1 MTTFQANEDLA
12 IPLGSL
18 ILVTGV
24 SGMIAVHI
32 ADEALK
38 AGFQVRGTVRSVE
51 KGQGVAE
58 LLKAP
63 GFEYAVVPDMAAE
76 GAFDEAMQGVSA
88 VVHTASIHNFSGNLG
103 DVSPPLVR
111 GSMNVLEAALANPT
125 VKRAVFTSSTGTAAN
140 PRPGVAFHVGRD
152 TWNEDAISLV
162 RTTAPEQQAAMGFD
176 WKMQVYRV
184 AKVETER
191 AIWDFVAQ
199 RKPPFAV
206 NVINPG
212 LNFGKAKG
220 SMGVS
225 GAQVL
230 NVLDGNV
237 PLIPSRKFPFVDAYP
252 DFAALTR
259 R

>member
-1 MTTFQANEDLA
+1 MEKFLANEDLA
-12 IPLGSL
+12 LPKGTI

-24 SGMIAVHI
+24 SGMIATHI

-38 AGFQVRGTVRSVE
+38 AGFRVRGTVRSVE

-58 LLKAP
+58 LLKSP
-63 GFEYAVVPDMAAE
+63 CFEFIIVEDMAAD
-76 GAFDEAMQGVSA
+76 GAFDEAMKGVSA
-88 VVHTASIHNFSGNLG
+88 VVHTASIHNFSGNLS

-111 GSMNVLEAALANPT
+111 GSTNILEAALANPT

-140 PRPGVAFHVGRD
+140 PRPGVKFHIGRG
-152 TWNEDAISLV
+152 TWNEAAIDLV
-162 RTTAPEQQAAMGFD
+162 RTTPPEKQAEMGFD

-191 AIWDFVAQ
+191 AIWSFVEQ
-199 RKPPFAV
+199 RKPAFVV

-230 NVLDGNV
+230 QVLDGNV
-237 PLIPSRKFPFVDAYP
+237 PPIPSRKFS
-252 DFAALTR
+252 
-259 R
+259 

>member
-1 MTTFQANEDLA
+1 MAKFLANEDLA
-12 IPLGSL
+12 IPQGSL

-32 ADEALK
+32 ADEALQ

-51 KGQGVAE
+51 KGQAIAE
-58 LLKAP
+58 LLKTAR
-63 GFEYAVVPDMAAE
+63 FEYVVVEDMAAD
-76 GAFDEAMQGVSA
+76 GAFDEAMKGVSA

-111 GSMNVLEAALANPT
+111 GSMNILEAALANST
-125 VKRAVFTSSTGTAAN
+125 VKRVVFTSSTGTAAN
-140 PRPGVAFHVGRD
+140 PRPGVRFHIGRD
-152 TWNEDAISLV
+152 TWNEEAIDLV
-162 RTTAPEQQAAMGFD
+162 RTTPPDKQAEMGFD

-191 AIWDFVAQ
+191 AIWDFVERQ
-199 RKPPFAV
+199 KPPFAV

-230 NVLDGNV
+230 NVLDGNI
-237 PLIPSRKFPFVDAYP
+237 PPIPSRKFQLGTICLCSVFM
-252 DFAALTR
+252 T
-259 R
+259 